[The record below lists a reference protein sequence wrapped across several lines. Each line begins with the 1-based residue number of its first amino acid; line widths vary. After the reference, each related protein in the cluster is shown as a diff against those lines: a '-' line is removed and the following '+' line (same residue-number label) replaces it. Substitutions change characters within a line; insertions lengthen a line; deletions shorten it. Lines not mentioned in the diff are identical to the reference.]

1 MSEIKRLLKPVPP
14 GGVIGIIGGGQLGR
28 MLALAAARLGLK
40 AAVYNDEHHA
50 PAFQVTPLQLVAAYD
65 ERNMLTG
72 FAEICDVIT
81 FEFENLPSES
91 IAYLA
96 SLKPL
101 HPGQRALEATQDR
114 LTEKNFL
121 RSLGLKTAP
130 FVAVDS
136 REDAAKAFAEIG
148 GPAILK
154 TRRLGY
160 DGKGQAKVASAD
172 ETTRAF
178 DGFNAPPAILEG
190 FVDFAFE
197 ASVVAARSP
206 DGKFAAYDPPENIH
220 EHHIL
225 RRSIVPG
232 RLTKAQ
238 ADEAKAIARKIAE
251 ALDYVG
257 VLAVELFVGKDGSLT
272 VNEIA
277 PRVHNSGHWTI
288 EACACS
294 QFEQHIRA
302 VAGWPL
308 GDPTRHADAVMENI
322 IGAEVDAWESLARS
336 GALHLYGKREARPGR
351 KMGHVT
357 RLKPLTK

>member
-1 MSEIKRLLKPVPP
+1 MSAIKRLAKPVPP
-14 GGVIGIIGGGQLGR
+14 GGVIGIMGGGQLGR

-40 AAVYNDEHHA
+40 AAIYNDEQNA
-50 PAFQVTPLQLVAAYD
+50 PAFQVTPLQLAARYD

-81 FEFENLPSES
+81 FEFENLPAES

-96 SLKPL
+96 SRKPL
-101 HPGQRALEATQDR
+101 YPGQKALEITQDR
-114 LTEKNFL
+114 LTEKNFV

-130 FVAVDS
+130 FAPVS
-136 REDAAKAFAEIG
+136 SEDDIAIAFAELD
-148 GPAILK
+148 GPSILK

-160 DGKGQAKVASAD
+160 DGKGQAKVTSAQ
-172 ETTRAF
+172 EAVRAF
-178 DGFNAPPAILEG
+178 DGFKSAPAILEG

-197 ASVVAARSP
+197 ASVVAARSL

-220 EHHIL
+220 ENHIL

-232 RLTKAQ
+232 RLSKKQ
-238 ADEAKAIARKIAE
+238 SDEAKAMARTIAD

-257 VLAVELFVGKDGSLT
+257 VLAVELFVGRSGELM

-308 GDPTRHADAVMENI
+308 GDPTRYADAVMENI
-322 IGAEVDAWESLARS
+322 IGAEADAWESLARS

-357 RLKPLTK
+357 RLKPRDH